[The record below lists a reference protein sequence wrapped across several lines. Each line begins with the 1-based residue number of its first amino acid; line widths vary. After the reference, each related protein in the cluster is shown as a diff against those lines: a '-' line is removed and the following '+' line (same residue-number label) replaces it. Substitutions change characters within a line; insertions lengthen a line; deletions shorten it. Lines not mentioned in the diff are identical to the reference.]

1 MNIDK
6 QIAEKVMGWKYFSHQ
21 DYACD
26 TGAIL
31 PFVSDDCGERSL
43 CVFTQ
48 VSPYESS
55 KFNPSINI
63 ADAWL
68 VVEKMRELGYSI
80 NIEAQQKGK
89 WRCNI
94 ILIGNEWTTRIET
107 ADEDAAPMAICLA
120 ALSALEVKGE

>member
-1 MNIDK
+1 MGDIDK
-6 QIAEKVMGWKYFSHQ
+6 QIAEKVMGGEWESLDAMTNNNSYK
-21 DYACD
+21 
-26 TGAIL
+26 TGEHEFARRIN
-31 PFVSDDCGERSL
+31 
-43 CVFTQ
+43 
-48 VSPYESS
+48 
-55 KFNPSINI
+55 FNPSTNI

-107 ADEDAAPMAICLA
+107 ADEDTAPMAICLA